1 MILTV
6 ILSRPLLLH
15 TSTGF
20 RPARGNLRLLL
31 ELELPVHT
39 DLDEGAELL
48 GHGALADLLPLEGA
62 AGLGAED
69 QDDYGDADPH
79 YTAAHAAQA
88 AHDACLWCLL
98 RQDSCSRDHGPTMT
112 DCWRHAPGF
121 IQYTINL
128 ITLDTEERNELVTRF
143 LYLFI

>member
-1 MILTV
+1 MTTHTLRRCKSVYFALHCI
-6 ILSRPLLLH
+6 LH

-62 AGLGAED
+62 AGLGDGEED
-69 QDDYGDADPH
+69 AADPH
-79 YTAAHAAQA
+79 YTKPGHGVYG
-88 AHDACLWCLL
+88 CLL
-98 RQDSCSRDHGPTMT
+98 SQDSCSRDCGPTMT
-112 DCWRHAPGF
+112 DGWNSGTGL
-121 IQYTINL
+121 YTIIRHIKSHSSN
-128 ITLDTEERNELVTRF
+128 
-143 LYLFI
+143 